1 MKKYSTLFVELGDR
15 SYPIFIGDGL
25 MQLSK
30 LLTSHIHG
38 QQVLVVTNETVAP
51 LYLEDLLENLS
62 AYSVE
67 VVVLPDGEMYKN
79 IEELNTIFNVLLTK
93 KYNRT
98 ATLVALGGGVV
109 GDMTGFAAACYQ
121 RGVNFLQI
129 PTTLL
134 AQVDSSVGGKT
145 AVNHRLGKNMI
156 GAFYQPQCVIVDTSL
171 LDTLPDRQFKAGLA
185 EVVKYGLISDPDFFD
200 WMEKNITKLLER
212 DPAALCFAIEKSCA
226 NKAKIVARDERE
238 NDVRA
243 TLNLGHTF
251 GHAIETFYSY
261 QGWLHGEAVAV
272 GMVMAAEL
280 SKHMG
285 WIQKTDVNRIKELL
299 VLCGLPISP
308 PKEMSSQV
316 FLELMSV
323 DKKVLDGTL
332 RFVLL
337 QSIGKAIV
345 TSDIKQDILLKVM

>member
-1 MKKYSTLFVELGDR
+1 VEKYSTLFVELGDR

-30 LLTSHIHG
+30 LLASHIHG

-51 LYLEDLLENLS
+51 LYLEALLDNLS

-67 VVVLPDGEMYKN
+67 TVILPDGEMYKN

>member
-1 MKKYSTLFVELGDR
+1 VEKYSTLFVELGDR

-30 LLTSHIHG
+30 LLASHIHG

-51 LYLEDLLENLS
+51 LYLEALLDNLS

-67 VVVLPDGEMYKN
+67 TVILPDGEMYKN

-285 WIQKTDVNRIKELL
+285 WIQKTDVSRIKELL